1 MNITGSHWF
10 GSLFLTT
17 INNNLKQSIMSVLLE
32 DCKEITTTQYCELPG
47 TPEFIG
53 QSKIDNNNMYWMIS
67 KSEDVLYKTHH
78 KL

>member
-1 MNITGSHWF
+1 
-10 GSLFLTT
+10 
-17 INNNLKQSIMSVLLE
+17 MSVLLE
-32 DCKEITTTQYCELPG
+32 DCKEITTTQYRELPG

-53 QSKIDNNNMYWMIS
+53 QSKVDNNNMYWMIS

>member
-1 MNITGSHWF
+1 
-10 GSLFLTT
+10 
-17 INNNLKQSIMSVLLE
+17 MSVLLE

-53 QSKIDNNNMYWMIS
+53 QSKVDSNDMYWMVS
-67 KSEDVLYKTHH
+67 KSEGIMYKTQY